1 MPVAGL
7 ASDARALEERLAAAR
22 ITVSC
27 GGRQV
32 AQGVGAQVL
41 DGPLHALQHFLMELR
56 NCPGA
61 PELQPGDVVTT
72 GTWTDAWPVAPGETW
87 TAAFDAP
94 LSGLTIRFC

>member
-1 MPVAGL
+1 
-7 ASDARALEERLAAAR
+7 LEERLAAAH
-22 ITVSC
+22 ITLSC

-32 AQGVGAQVL
+32 DEGVGSNVL

-56 NCPGA
+56 SCPGA

-94 LSGLTIRFC
+94 LAGLTVRFR